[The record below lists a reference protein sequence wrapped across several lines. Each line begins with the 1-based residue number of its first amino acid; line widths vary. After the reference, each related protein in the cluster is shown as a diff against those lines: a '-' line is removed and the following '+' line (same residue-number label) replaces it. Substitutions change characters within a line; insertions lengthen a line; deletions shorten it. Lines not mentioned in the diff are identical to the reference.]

1 MMGEGRREQTT
12 YTNEDV
18 YCAAHQDLPA
28 RMDFEPSE
36 RSVARSNYPAKLP
49 RLIARQSGAGVTPA
63 ELPAVSTHKEKLLL
77 PRQEER
83 EKQLI
88 LS

>member
-1 MMGEGRREQTT
+1 VMGKGRQEQTT
-12 YTNEDV
+12 DTDEDEQH
-18 YCAAHQDLPA
+18 AAHQDLPA

-36 RSVARSNYPAKLP
+36 RSVARSNHPAKLP
-49 RLIARQSGAGVTPA
+49 RLIARQSGAGVTPP